1 LGGPGLGLMVT
12 RKIVQEHGGRIS
24 VESIRDEGSTFRI
37 ELPRDR
43 LPKPSEENNGSSSN
57 A

>member
-1 LGGPGLGLMVT
+1 LTT

-24 VESIRDEGSTFRI
+24 FESTEAEGSIFRI

-43 LPKPSEENNGSSSN
+43 LPKPDDEDDAETKGD
-57 A
+57 